1 MAFAVASTY
10 FRSSAMAGS
19 AQREAT
25 DSSVTSPAAMKL
37 ASALMA
43 ASGSCFSVSSAFTPS
58 APILSILSKV
68 MQTES
73 NVSAAKPML
82 SSIPRRM
89 RRSLMFTVKPVKPM
103 PSRARA
109 VTSIS
114 STSALGLSSPRM
126 SMSHWTNSRRRPFWG
141 RSARNTR
148 SVWMTLKGWG
158 SLSLLA
164 A

>member
-1 MAFAVASTY
+1 
-10 FRSSAMAGS
+10 
-19 AQREAT
+19 
-25 DSSVTSPAAMKL
+25 
-37 ASALMA
+37 
-43 ASGSCFSVSSAFTPS
+43 
-58 APILSILSKV
+58 

-73 NVSAAKPML
+73 SVSAAKPML

-89 RRSLMFTVKPVKPM
+89 RRSLMLTVKPVKPM
-103 PSRARA
+103 FSSARV

-114 STSALGLSSPRM
+114 STSALGEASPRM
-126 SMSHWTNSRRRPFWG
+126 SISHCTNSRRRPFWG

-148 SVWMTLKGWG
+148 SVWMTLKGLG

>member
-1 MAFAVASTY
+1 MALAVARTY
-10 FRSSAMAGS
+10 LRSSAMAGS
-19 AQREAT
+19 AQRAAT
-25 DSSVTSPAAMKL
+25 ASSVTSPAAMKS

-43 ASGSCFSVSSAFTPS
+43 FSGSCFSVSSAFTPS

-73 NVSAAKPML
+73 SVSAEKPML

-89 RRSLMFTVKPVKPM
+89 RRMLTVKPVKPM
-103 PSRARA
+103 FSRARV

-114 STSALGLSSPRM
+114 STSALGEESPRM
-126 SMSHWTNSRRRPFWG
+126 SISHCTNSRRRPFCG

-148 SVWMTLKGWG
+148 SVWITLKGLG

>member
-1 MAFAVASTY
+1 MALAVARTY
-10 FRSSAMAGS
+10 LRSSAMAGS
-19 AQREAT
+19 AQRAAT
-25 DSSVTSPAAMKL
+25 ASSVTSPAAMKS

-43 ASGSCFSVSSAFTPS
+43 FSGSCFSVSSAFTPS

-73 NVSAAKPML
+73 SVSAEKPML

-89 RRSLMFTVKPVKPM
+89 RRSLMLTVKPVKPM
-103 PSRARA
+103 FSRARV

-114 STSALGLSSPRM
+114 STSALGEESPRM
-126 SMSHWTNSRRRPFWG
+126 SMSHCTNSRRRPFCG

-148 SVWMTLKGWG
+148 SVWITLKGLG